1 MGTLIFL
8 RSLCEYVWAN
18 TLETDSE
25 HNNHG
30 AAHQWQQQV
39 DVLKKLF

>member
-18 TLETDSE
+18 TLEMDSE